1 MPGRDRNGPMGRGA
15 LTGRG
20 MGFCVVPAQNDAP
33 FRGMGFGRGCGNGR
47 GMGRGM
53 GRGFG
58 RGFGYGS
65 GDSVSM
71 DPAIEREAL
80 AYQQEMLARQMDAIK
95 RRMETLAG
103 NEEESR

>member
-1 MPGRDRNGPMGRGA
+1 MPGRDGNGPMGRGA

-20 MGFCVVPAQNDAP
+20 MGFCVVPARNEVMQP
-33 FRGMGFGRGCGNGR
+33 GMGRGRGCGNGR

-58 RGFGYGS
+58 RGFGAA
-65 GDSVSM
+65 DSVSM